1 MTVGK
6 GKRPREPKKMEN
18 HAAMVGNPCRAL
30 RFRQNPQDAAKHS
43 GGGRWSLGSRE
54 SREEIV
60 LLAS

>member
-43 GGGRWSLGSRE
+43 GGGRWFLGSQE
-54 SREEIV
+54 
-60 LLAS
+60 LNAS